1 VLEDFSSEK
10 YCKKNLKKQ
19 VLKTRYNDRNDSNDN
34 INKNDKSIL
43 DYLGDELI
51 SVDQLVVKIGWP
63 VEDIICHLVELE
75 LDGLVQSLPG
85 GYVRCML

>member
-1 VLEDFSSEK
+1 M
-10 YCKKNLKKQ
+10 
-19 VLKTRYNDRNDSNDN
+19 
-34 INKNDKSIL
+34 
-43 DYLGDELI
+43 
-51 SVDQLVVKIGWP
+51 DQLVVKIGWP